1 MNTGKKKGL
10 GRGLSALFGDQTPIK
25 NETKNKAI
33 DMVAISELTRNPY
46 QPRQIFNEVKLEE
59 LSQSIK
65 KNGII
70 QPIAVRQNKSNSEK
84 YEIVAGERRW
94 LAAQRAGLHEIPVNI
109 LDLSDVE
116 SLEVAIVE
124 NVQRDDLSPIE
135 EARGYKR
142 LSDEFKYDHD
152 SISKL
157 MSKSR
162 SHISNTLRLLT
173 LPSDVIAMLEEGTLT
188 SGQARPLIGLVN
200 ASAIAEEIVTKNYSA
215 RKVEYLVKSKKNSN
229 SNKRNQDANLI
240 KTQERIE
247 KILGLKINILN
258 KKNNSGRILIEYK
271 NLEQF
276 ELISDLL
283 TKR

>member
-1 MNTGKKKGL
+1 MSTGKKKGL

-25 NETKNKAI
+25 NETKNKVI
-33 DMVAISELTRNPY
+33 DMVAISDLTRNPY

-124 NVQRDDLSPIE
+124 NIQRDDLSPIE

-142 LSDEFKYDHD
+142 LSDEFKYDHE

-173 LPSDVIAMLEEGTLT
+173 LPQDVISMLEEGSLT
-188 SGQARPLIGLVN
+188 SGQARPLIGLIN
-200 ASAIAEEIVTKNYSA
+200 ASSIAEEIVSKNYSA
-215 RKVEYLVKSKKNSN
+215 RKVEYLVKSKKI
-229 SNKRNQDANLI
+229 NKNNNYNYDANI
-240 KTQERIE
+240 VKAQERIE
-247 KILGLKINILN
+247 KKLGLKVYVVN
-258 KKNNSGRILIEYK
+258 KKNNSGKITIEYK

-276 ELISDLL
+276 DLVSNLL
-283 TKR
+283 TKN